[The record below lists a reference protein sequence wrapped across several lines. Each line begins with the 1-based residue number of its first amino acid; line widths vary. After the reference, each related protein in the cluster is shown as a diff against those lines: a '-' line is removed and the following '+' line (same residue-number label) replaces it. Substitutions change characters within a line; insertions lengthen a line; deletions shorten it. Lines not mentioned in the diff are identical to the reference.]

1 VDHGYQTETSYKKGW
16 NKARKQEEEE
26 VNQRRWL
33 QGVSMFSTLD
43 ELKTMSRDY

>member
-26 VNQRRWL
+26 VNKQRWL
-33 QGVSMFSTLD
+33 KGVSMFSTLE
-43 ELKTMSRDY
+43 ELKTMSRD